1 MNYSTNKQNK
11 MCEKISRFSTH
22 FDPKLCVFRW
32 PSENF
37 EDWPVF
43 NLIELDFA
51 GETFNEAMPD
61 SRLQKLLAPWFIKA
75 AAGTANAALD
85 VSFFV
90 DLGGGSSLSDFLKIK
105 S

>member
-1 MNYSTNKQNK
+1 MNYSTNKWNK
-11 MCEKISRFSTH
+11 MCEKICKITH

-37 EDWPVF
+37 EDCPVF

-61 SRLQKLLAPWFIKA
+61 SRLQKLPPWFIKA
-75 AAGTANAALD
+75 AAGTANAALE
-85 VSFFV
+85 VSFLV
-90 DLGGGSSLSDFLKIK
+90 DFGGGSSFSDFLKV
-105 S
+105 